1 MKICPYC
8 DQDAVWQVGLNTCPE
23 CTFSMCFECDSVWA
37 QGEAVSDE
45 TGTNFEDFMSS
56 MGRVADWSIVE
67 KITMVE

>member
-1 MKICPYC
+1 
-8 DQDAVWQVGLNTCPE
+8 
-23 CTFSMCFECDSVWA
+23 MCFECDSVWA